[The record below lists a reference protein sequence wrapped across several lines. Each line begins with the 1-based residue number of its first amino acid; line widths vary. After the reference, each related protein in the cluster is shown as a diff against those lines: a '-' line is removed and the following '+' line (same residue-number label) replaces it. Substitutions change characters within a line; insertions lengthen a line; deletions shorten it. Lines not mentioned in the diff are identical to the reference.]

1 MTTSGDNHAI
11 LPAKESVDQSFDVVV
26 VGSGAAGMS
35 AAITAAA
42 RGLKVVIVEKS
53 PYWGGSTSRSGGGV
67 WIPGNT
73 VLQRDAPPDDL
84 EAARTYVRSIVGPVV
99 DPERIDTYIDRGPE
113 ALQFLID
120 HSPLKLEW
128 VKNYSDYYPEAPGGL
143 ATGRSCEPVP
153 FDARAL
159 GDDLD
164 TLHPPYSKTPLN
176 VVVKQSDYRWLSTGF
191 RTWRGP
197 VRMVRVGLRSMVAK
211 ARRQHLIGMG
221 AALMAELLL
230 GVRQA
235 GIPLR
240 LNTELTDLVTE
251 NGRVVGVVVKSNEQT
266 TTLRAGHGVV
276 LACGGFDNNAEMRRK
291 YQREPIGSDWTT
303 GAPSNT
309 GDGIN
314 AALKLGAGV
323 SFMSD
328 AWWGPSIPLPK
339 GPWFALAERSLP
351 RSIMVNDRGER
362 FMNES
367 LPYVEAVHRMYGG
380 EYGQGDGPGEN
391 IPAWLIFDQTYRDR
405 YLFAS
410 VTARAP
416 LPRKWLDSGAI
427 VKASTLEG
435 LAEKIG
441 VPVDRFT
448 ATVERFN
455 GFARRGVDEDFHR
468 GESKYDH
475 YYGDISNKPN
485 PSLGELTK
493 GPFYAAKMVPG
504 DLGTK
509 GGINTDTAG
518 RALREDGTVIEGLY
532 AAGNTSAPVMGHTY
546 AGPGATIGPALVF
559 GYLAALDIAERAR
572 SMAGTSGE

>member
-1 MTTSGDNHAI
+1 MTTPGDNHAS
-11 LPAKESVDQSFDVVV
+11 PTAKELADQSFDVVV

-42 RGLKVVIVEKS
+42 RGLTVVIVEKS

-84 EAARTYVRSIVGPVV
+84 EAARQYVHSIVGPAV
-99 DPERIDTYIDRGPE
+99 DPERIDTYINRGPE

-197 VRMVRVGLRSMVAK
+197 VRMVRVGLRSVVAK
-211 ARRQHLIGMG
+211 VRRQHLIGMG

-230 GVRQA
+230 GVRKA
-235 GIPLR
+235 GIPLQ

-251 NGRVVGVVVKSNEQT
+251 NGRVVGVVVTSNEQT
-266 TTLRAGHGVV
+266 MTLRATHGVV

-303 GAPSNT
+303 GAPTNT

-323 SFMSD
+323 SFMND

-380 EYGQGDGPGEN
+380 EFGQGDGPGEN

-416 LPRKWLDSGAI
+416 LPRKWLESGAI

-455 GFARRGVDEDFHR
+455 RFARLGVDEDFHR

-559 GYLAALDIAERAR
+559 GYLASLDIAEKAR
-572 SMAGTSGE
+572 SMAGTPGE